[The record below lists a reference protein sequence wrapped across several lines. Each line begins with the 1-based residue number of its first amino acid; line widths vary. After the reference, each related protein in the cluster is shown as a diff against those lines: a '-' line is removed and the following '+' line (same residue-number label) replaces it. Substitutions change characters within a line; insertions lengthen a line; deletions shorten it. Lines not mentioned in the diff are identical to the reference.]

1 MYFGHWI
8 TVRVEEGHLPHTDI
22 TNAHGRWMF
31 TLLSRVDDWI
41 SGDETSML
49 RTLARGCMELIVE
62 RRKHPVAKEASQESP
77 MIDETSCWMVIT
89 AIIGVWGQ
97 TDLWMDAES
106 MLSKVESPPV

>member
-8 TVRVEEGHLPHTDI
+8 NVRIEEGHLPHTDI
-22 TNAHGRWMF
+22 TDTHGRWMF
-31 TLLSRVDDWI
+31 TLLSKVDDWV

-62 RRKHPVAKEASQESP
+62 RRKHPVAKKSPSESP
-77 MIDETSCWMVIT
+77 GIDEVSCWMVIT

-97 TDLWMDAES
+97 IDLWTDMEGV
-106 MLSKVESPPV
+106 LSKVEPPPI

>member
-8 TVRVEEGHLPHTDI
+8 NPRIEEGHLPHTDI
-22 TNAHGRWMF
+22 TDAHGRWMF

-49 RTLARGCMELIVE
+49 RTLGRGCMELIAE
-62 RRKHPVAKEASQESP
+62 RRKRLVAKDSSQESS
-77 MIDETSCWMVIT
+77 MIDEMSCWMVVT

-97 TDLWMDAES
+97 TDLWMDAEGL
-106 MLSKVESPPV
+106 LSKVESPPI